1 VLHGFVAA
9 FGNDDGLGEAVLGAA
24 AVGVDEEL
32 DEAEAKF
39 EGGGSVAEGSL
50 DRVPEGEVGVDDG
63 DDADT
68 EERFAEG
75 ASFAEPGEDAE
86 VEDGDEEFGEDADT
100 LVVDVLVEGGVVGFD
115 VELVEAERNLEVAE
129 MVSLVFE
136 EFGVGHC
143 TEEDAEQEHGG
154 DEGGVEG
161 EGEGAAP
168 ERGEFDAVEREEPL
182 GFAGGEVAHAESVM
196 AVCYPEADS

>member
-1 VLHGFVAA
+1 MLHGFVAA

-100 LVVDVLVEGGVVGFD
+100 LVVDVLVEGGVV
-115 VELVEAERNLEVAE
+115 
-129 MVSLVFE
+129 
-136 EFGVGHC
+136 
-143 TEEDAEQEHGG
+143 
-154 DEGGVEG
+154 
-161 EGEGAAP
+161 
-168 ERGEFDAVEREEPL
+168 
-182 GFAGGEVAHAESVM
+182 
-196 AVCYPEADS
+196 